1 VFEVRV
7 INLCD
12 RDIATM
18 KSRKIKDED
27 QKHNFF
33 MCSVKPRNKARF
45 FFIYIGFDENFEIIR
60 EKYT

>member
-27 QKHNFF
+27 QKHNFL
-33 MCSVKPRNKARF
+33 CVR
-45 FFIYIGFDENFEIIR
+45 
-60 EKYT
+60 